1 MEKWGIEKSRLTI
14 IWQFE
19 ECGSILVKVVKEI
32 CQNRDGQIKID
43 GHLEDTFVQK
53 IYHELSYKQRLSLM
67 RAEMNQAIVYTTYWI
82 LSVLLLRSV
91 IPPLKRLNIFWNV
104 SG

>member
-1 MEKWGIEKSRLTI
+1 MRDKKCKILGEVNIKSKKTFKMLEIVNMEKWGIEKSHLTI

-53 IYHELSYKQRLSLM
+53 ITMNYHINKDLVLWKQK
-67 RAEMNQAIVYTTYWI
+67 WI
-82 LSVLLLRSV
+82 
-91 IPPLKRLNIFWNV
+91 KQ
-104 SG
+104 